1 MYEEVKNTITRLQ
14 KESDNSCGT
23 SVLKL
28 TSALNTSQSEIIPIL
43 NLLHKEKYIIVRKG
57 INGNLIFLKTYD
69 KSNRQIFTKR
79 AI

>member
-28 TSALNTSQSEIIPIL
+28 RSALNISQSEIIPIL

-57 INGNLIFLKTYD
+57 INVNLIFLKTYD
-69 KSNRQIFTKR
+69 KNNRQFFAKK